1 MPWTVIIPALIQ
13 GASMLGQYFNSQDA
27 QEKSAEEQQY
37 MQDLLAKVQDP
48 QFDAS
53 NLTPQDIQYLGDFNP
68 EIPKLVEQHAPQ
80 LMQGTA
86 VGNRARDSQVNA
98 ISQQQQLMQAGRDPI
113 AEIQQ
118 AQAQRKAAADAQS
131 IRESSLQDEQRRGV
145 GGGGMAYMNAL
156 QRMQGSLQ
164 NEALA
169 GEQGVIDAQ
178 NRRSQAGMNVG
189 QLASNLRGQEMSQ
202 EEKNANIINEFNR
215 NLAAQGQAYQN
226 NIANIQNQAG
236 MRNLDT
242 KQNIGQQ
249 NTVAGNNAAVANR
262 ANQNQIAQ
270 NVYDNQLQKLNIA
283 GGQSAQRTNQN
294 LANTAQ
300 QNLAVGSLAS
310 GVASGINAY
319 GNKVDTDQQRADS
332 ANAAKQAQSD
342 AAISMQRQREWE
354 AEQRRLDRE
363 ATAAGYKR

>member
-1 MPWTVIIPALIQ
+1 MWPMIIAGAIQAGSALF
-13 GASMLGQYFNSQDA
+13 QYLNSQDA
-27 QEKSAEEQQY
+27 QEKSDEELQY
-37 MQDLLAKVQDP
+37 MQDLLAKVKDP

-68 EIPKLVEQHAPQ
+68 KLPELVKQEAPQ

-226 NIANIQNQAG
+226 NVANIQNQAG
-236 MRNLDT
+236 QRNIDT
-242 KQNIGQQ
+242 RQNIGQQ
-249 NTVAGNNAAVANR
+249 NTVARNNAAT
-262 ANQNQIAQ
+262 QNQGMRNQLAQ
-270 NVYDNQLQKLNIA
+270 NAYDNQLQKLNIQ

-310 GVASGINAY
+310 GISSGINAY
-319 GNKVDTDQQRADS
+319 GNKQDADAQRSES

-342 AAISMQRQREWE
+342 AVINMQRQREWE